1 MFTRSKIIAQAIARL
16 VLFLCQLSSVSP
28 ALAMTTA
35 ADANVCSGLA
45 AQGSFRVGDYR
56 FHPSEPRF
64 QVRVAHMHLFGV
76 GY

>member
-1 MFTRSKIIAQAIARL
+1 MFTKTKIRAQVIARL
-16 VLFLCQLSSVSP
+16 VLFLCQLSSISP
-28 ALAMTTA
+28 ALAMTTT

-45 AQGSFRVGDYR
+45 MQGSFRVGDYR
-56 FHPSEPRF
+56 FRASVPRL